1 MRDGTGA
8 RGALTMAIPQ
18 PTGASPCEVLAGGYA
33 QRWDPAAGWQ
43 QVTGSSAELDLLALN
58 PSRGSRR
65 ERRARLGKGPWF
77 RSGRHF
83 HAR

>member
-1 MRDGTGA
+1 
-8 RGALTMAIPQ
+8 
-18 PTGASPCEVLAGGYA
+18 VLAGGYA